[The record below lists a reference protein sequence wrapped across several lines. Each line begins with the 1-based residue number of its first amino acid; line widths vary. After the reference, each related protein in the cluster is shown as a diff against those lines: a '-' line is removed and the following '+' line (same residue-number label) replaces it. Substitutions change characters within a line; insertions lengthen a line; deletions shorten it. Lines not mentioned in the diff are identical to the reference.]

1 MRRSGQARV
10 WSSVP
15 GGRPVAGLLTSLG
28 SRTHLPVS
36 THVSGHVC
44 RGRAV
49 CAERPEDPTVGLGFE
64 ALVFVRD
71 EKLATLPGVGR
82 ITSIV
87 MKRVVDDRPLAV
99 ASDHDPPRKRR

>member
-1 MRRSGQARV
+1 V
-10 WSSVP
+10 WSSVR
-15 GGRPVAGLLTSLG
+15 GGRPAVGLLASLS
-28 SRTHLPVS
+28 SRTHVPVS

-82 ITSIV
+82 ITSTIV